1 MNAPHCIC
9 AFFKKGKQMSLFENF
24 LTVLH
29 TQKYLIWPDGFILVI
44 GFGIVGYLFVSYIAS
59 NDDNK
64 DPESG

>member
-1 MNAPHCIC
+1 
-9 AFFKKGKQMSLFENF
+9 MSLFENF